1 MKEKAK
7 AKIAKLKKKYQK
19 RSIFVPRKQKKKN
32 ANMNVAK
39 KKRHVYTGRY
49 MGQ

>member
-1 MKEKAK
+1 MMEEAK
-7 AKIAKLKKKYQK
+7 AKIEKLKKKNRK
-19 RSIFVPRKQKKKN
+19 RSIFVPRKQKKKT

-39 KKRHVYTGRY
+39 KKRPVYTGRY